1 MQISYMKP
9 IYQGGNQKGGT
20 YSGGTPTTTGSGKG
34 ACRRL
39 PAAPH
44 LLCEQCGDALLI
56 GKLDDGFCC
65 HWRDNFK
72 GKIIPISG
80 RLICKTGYGTTTCK
94 DYPPQVL
101 DSSKGTGVN

>member
-1 MQISYMKP
+1 M
-9 IYQGGNQKGGT
+9 
-20 YSGGTPTTTGSGKG
+20 
-34 ACRRL
+34 

-72 GKIIPISG
+72 GKITPISG

-101 DSSKGTGVN
+101 DSSKGIGVN